1 MRDKRVSV
9 MGNLVRDMMKNVTET
24 ALRQPIQNGEF
35 RKDPVEPA
43 WICPSGF
50 EYEIIERENF
60 CMEYLRPTGVYTGR
74 MILQL
79 HGGGYIGPMKNIY
92 RRFAVKYSK
101 ISFGSDVLS
110 LDYRV
115 APENPYPAALED
127 AVSAYRWLVEE
138 KNYRPSQIV
147 IAGDSAGGGLSL
159 ALCMYLRDHGLPLP
173 AGIVVMSPWADL
185 THSGE
190 SYQTNYEID
199 PLFGNST
206 DNMIYHSSYI
216 GDADPMDPYMSPVFG
231 TLDGFPPLLIQVGDY
246 EVLLSDSQK
255 IAELAKKSH
264 VKHRL
269 SVYEGM
275 FHVFQMGL
283 GLIPESREAWEEVEE
298 FIRIVYKIKRKPEGI
313 VVKKVKNPDGQAAKK
328 AAEQILT
335 ILKTCFTKKSE
346 SY

>member
-9 MGNLVRDMMKNVTET
+9 RGNLVRDMMKNVTET

-43 WICPSGF
+43 WVCPSGF
-50 EYEIIERENF
+50 EYEIIEREHF
-60 CMEYLRPTGVYTGR
+60 RMEYLRPTEVYTGR

-92 RRFAVKYSK
+92 RRFAVKYSR
-101 ISFGSDVLS
+101 ISYGSDVLS

-127 AVSAYRWLVEE
+127 AVSAYLWLVEE
-138 KNYRPSQIV
+138 KEYRPSQIV
-147 IAGDSAGGGLSL
+147 VAGDSAGGGLAL
-159 ALCMYLRDHGLPLP
+159 ALCMYLRDHGMPLP

-185 THSGE
+185 THSGA
-190 SYQTNYEID
+190 SYQENYEID

-216 GDADPMDPYMSPVFG
+216 GDGDPTDPYMSPVYG
-231 TLDGFPPLLIQVGDY
+231 TFDGLPPILIQVGDY

-255 IAELAKKSH
+255 VAELAGAAH

-298 FIRIVYKIKRKPEGI
+298 FIRIVYKIERKPEGV
-313 VVKKVKNPDGQAAKK
+313 VVKKVRNPVSEAGKK
-328 AAEQILT
+328 AREQALT
-335 ILKTCFTKKSE
+335 ILRACFGRRK
-346 SY
+346 